1 MGENKNIEELDAFA
15 KKYVKEIK
23 SETPSLDFTSNLMNS
38 IQQLEMVKSAIVY
51 KPLISKKA
59 WLFIFVA
66 IIAVIFIPFHSSEK
80 GLFSLPEVNFS
91 FLNKLN
97 FSGMFQDV
105 NVSNTT
111 VIIALVFGV
120 LLSIQIVYLKGFF
133 EKRLS

>member
-1 MGENKNIEELDAFA
+1 MGGNKHIKEIDAFA